1 MNAQQQI
8 EKIFGSDYMENR
20 FQSKFEKSQFTSTN
34 FVNNSKKNIDNQLI
48 KPKKFIVN
56 SFKKQ
61 FTNIENKNTKKDK
74 KKTNGYIGNNINSEF
89 LKNVNENNKDNNNI
103 EEIINDL
110 NKMKNK
116 KKIINPYIKES
127 RSSKNIINFKNI
139 NKNTEEKKLNVN
151 SSLNDKNNSKSKKKK
166 ETLLN
171 KIHNI
176 NYTNN
181 QLKIGENKN
190 KGNNIQTAIQL
201 EIKSKKDKYKD
212 YKIEKIQI
220 PNFF

>member
-110 NKMKNK
+110 NK
-116 KKIINPYIKES
+116 I
-127 RSSKNIINFKNI
+127 
-139 NKNTEEKKLNVN
+139 
-151 SSLNDKNNSKSKKKK
+151 KKKK
-166 ETLLN
+166 
-171 KIHNI
+171 K
-176 NYTNN
+176 
-181 QLKIGENKN
+181 
-190 KGNNIQTAIQL
+190 
-201 EIKSKKDKYKD
+201 
-212 YKIEKIQI
+212 
-220 PNFF
+220 